1 MPVLRPVS
9 RFLPL
14 LLVTLLTHCAVIPC
28 AAEDDE
34 SLRVTISQL
43 ADPEAEVRTA
53 AVETLA
59 RLRDPRILA
68 VLEHYKKRS
77 LLLWEG
83 QLVLCPEM
91 QTDDDGNRVA
101 PLQDVLTGE
110 PIQDEDG
117 KPRVVLKSE
126 TTEVLVRRPE
136 RRALEDAIRVHELFA
151 EDLDRRLS
159 AVQRLGLSNNPE
171 FIKYLEDVLAA
182 DNPAPVRHAAEE
194 GIWLLKLGD
203 PEGSRDS
210 WIEAAGELARLH
222 SSRGSTRLVD
232 KVKAIDQLQADGKS
246 ADLELRDFFQQQVT
260 SIKTYQERVGQAK
273 NIFNGISTGSVL
285 VLIAL
290 GLAIIFGQMGV
301 INMAHGELVMLG
313 AYATYV
319 TQLLFG
325 HTPEDPNNWFF
336 VAALPISFMVAAFAG
351 LLIEFLVVRHLYKR
365 PLESL
370 LATWGVGLILIQF
383 IRAGF
388 PWAEAEWASELP
400 DFLRWGGFGD
410 NIGVNS
416 PTWLVGAVNPMTDMA
431 LPYNRLFIIGLTIV
445 SVAGIAIMMRYTRLG
460 LRIRA
465 TVQNRETAASLGV
478 NTRRTDSYTF
488 AIGSG
493 LAGIAGYALTLIAGV
508 TPDMGQNYIVDS
520 FLVVVTGGVGKL
532 SGSVAAGTGIGVMN
546 KFFEPITFGGA
557 LFSVGLFVLVA
568 CWIRIVIRA
577 RRSKKR
583 QWVSALALP
592 PLYVFQNRKQRGL
605 VKLLVF
611 SLAGVLVML
620 LVSRASFDHM
630 VVIRGEGSD
639 VVAGHRLVISD
650 MEGTRKV
657 FEFAE
662 SKSASAGDS
671 RQVVVFEKTPA
682 TDSGTLAVRLAVE
695 INESGLQGV
704 WAVADEDR
712 VILRGSQEVI
722 FTSGQESLGLAWKT
736 PEGFR
741 SKPAQ
746 VASRLPAFG
755 EFLAI
760 PVRTIWGKVFILIVV
775 MLFIQWQPAGLFPP
789 RGRLADE

>member
-1 MPVLRPVS
+1 MLRPTS
-9 RFLPL
+9 RFLSL
-14 LLVTLLTHCAVIPC
+14 LAVALLTLCAGIPC
-28 AAEDDE
+28 AGEDDE
-34 SLRVTISQL
+34 SLRVTIRQL
-43 ADPEAEVRTA
+43 ADSSEEVRTA

-59 RLRDPRILA
+59 RSRDPRILD
-68 VLEHYKKRS
+68 VLEYYKGRS
-77 LLLWEG
+77 FFLWKG
-83 QLVLCPEM
+83 QLVSCPQM
-91 QTDDDGNRVA
+91 QTDDGGNRVA
-101 PLQDVLTGE
+101 PLQDILTGE
-110 PIQDEDG
+110 PRTEDG
-117 KPRVVLKSE
+117 EPLVVPRSE
-126 TTEVLVRRPE
+126 LEEVLVRRPE
-136 RRALEDAIRVHELFA
+136 RRGLDAAIRVHELIA

-171 FIKYLEDVLAA
+171 FIKNLEDVLAA
-182 DNPAPVRHAAEE
+182 DNPALVRHAAKE

-203 PEGSRDS
+203 PQGSRDS

-232 KVKAIDQLQADGKS
+232 KVKEIDQLQADGMS
-246 ADLELRDFFQQQVT
+246 ADLELRDFFQRQVT
-260 SIKTYQERVGQAK
+260 SIKTYQDRVGQAK

-319 TQLLFG
+319 TQLICG

-336 VAALPISFMVAAFAG
+336 VAALPISFLVAAFAG

-388 PWAEAEWASELP
+388 PWANSDWASELP
-400 DFLRWGGFGD
+400 GFLRWGGFGD

-416 PTWLVGAVNPMTDMA
+416 PTWLVGAVNPMTDLA

-445 SVAGIAIMMRYTRLG
+445 SVTGIAIMMRYTRLG

-577 RRSKKR
+577 RRSEKR

-592 PLYVFQNRKQRGL
+592 PLYVFQNWKQRGL
-605 VKLLVF
+605 VKLLLF
-611 SLAGVLVML
+611 SLAGVVVML

-630 VVIRGEGSD
+630 VVIREQGSE

-650 MEGTRKV
+650 VEGTRKV
-657 FEFAE
+657 FEFVE
-662 SKSASAGDS
+662 SESASAGDS
-671 RQVVVFEKTPA
+671 RQVVIFEKTPA
-682 TDSGTLAVRLAVE
+682 TDREILAERLAVE

-704 WAVADEDR
+704 RAVADGDR

-722 FTSGQESLGLAWKT
+722 FTSGQESLGLSWKT

-746 VASRLPAFG
+746 VASRLPSFG